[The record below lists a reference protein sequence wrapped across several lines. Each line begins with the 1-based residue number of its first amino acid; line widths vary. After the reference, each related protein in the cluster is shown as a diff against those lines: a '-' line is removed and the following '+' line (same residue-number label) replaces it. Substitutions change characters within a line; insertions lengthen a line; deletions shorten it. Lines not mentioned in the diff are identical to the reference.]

1 MLYTST
7 QPLNGTLMYLPNLYS
22 KPQSPIHLSWR
33 KKFKQSVPTLSSE
46 IIVSTPP
53 DLMSCQQTPFQR
65 TTLRL
70 TMLLLGFPRG
80 GMVVDRL
87 LEALARDAGRGIVCT
102 TTTIVVFKC
111 FFFTLVSIDREDFFV
126 EVWQSFPRRDAT
138 RRWRNCIVQRNHCNQ
153 QSSPGHKLMG
163 GSWVGRGGWW

>member
-1 MLYTST
+1 MRTLIFHAKRTINKKVTILGSSGS
-7 QPLNGTLMYLPNLYS
+7 PEKGNLNKHIHNDATVSYNNVKNYALHTTLKLEDLANLYS
-22 KPQSPIHLSWR
+22 KPQSLIHLSWR
-33 KKFKQSVPTLSSE
+33 KNLQTKIFVAASE
-46 IIVSTPP
+46 IIFSTPP

-102 TTTIVVFKC
+102 TTTIVALKC

-126 EVWQSFPRRDAT
+126 EV
-138 RRWRNCIVQRNHCNQ
+138 
-153 QSSPGHKLMG
+153 
-163 GSWVGRGGWW
+163 

>member
-1 MLYTST
+1 MT
-7 QPLNGTLMYLPNLYS
+7 PENGIAQQNIKQTKQHNTTLLATIPNLKVQFIYLGGKIS
-22 KPQSPIHLSWR
+22 RQKLDVAASEFILS
-33 KKFKQSVPTLSSE
+33 TL
-46 IIVSTPP
+46 P
-53 DLMSCQQTPFQR
+53 DLLSCQQTPFQR

-102 TTTIVVFKC
+102 TTTIVALKC

-126 EVWQSFPRRDAT
+126 EV
-138 RRWRNCIVQRNHCNQ
+138 
-153 QSSPGHKLMG
+153 
-163 GSWVGRGGWW
+163 

>member
-1 MLYTST
+1 M
-7 QPLNGTLMYLPNLYS
+7 
-22 KPQSPIHLSWR
+22 
-33 KKFKQSVPTLSSE
+33 PTLASE

-87 LEALARDAGRGIVCT
+87 LEALARDADRGIVCT
-102 TTTIVVFKC
+102 TTTIFALKC

-126 EVWQSFPRRDAT
+126 EV
-138 RRWRNCIVQRNHCNQ
+138 
-153 QSSPGHKLMG
+153 
-163 GSWVGRGGWW
+163 